1 MAYSLPSRF
10 SAAALLSAG
19 LLLSGCCANNICDC
33 KGEAQADAI
42 KLVFGPTFAAADL
55 DTVLI
60 QRYPLII
67 TPATKPETV
76 TLIRTAAQAY
86 DTLYLNN
93 ATPFAPSGATK
104 LSQYVYVVKY
114 YATPHRA
121 RPVTVLNID
130 NVALKGKLTGN
141 GCCTCY
147 TNTYKSAAVRKDSTV
162 AVRSIDLTT
171 TPILYITK

>member
-1 MAYSLPSRF
+1 MAYSPLSRF
-10 SAAALLSAG
+10 SVAALLSAI
-19 LLLSGCCANNICDC
+19 LLLNGCCANNICDC
-33 KGEAQADAI
+33 KGETQADAI
-42 KLVFGPTFAAADL
+42 KLVFGPTFAPTDL
-55 DTVLI
+55 DTILI
-60 QRYPLII
+60 RRYPLVI
-67 TPATKPETV
+67 TPTTKPETV
-76 TLIRTAAQAY
+76 ILIRTAAQAY

-93 ATPFAPSGATK
+93 AAPFAPYGAAK
-104 LSQYVYVVKY
+104 LNQYVYVVKY

-162 AVRSIDLTT
+162 AVRSIDLTK
-171 TPILYITK
+171 TPILYIDK

>member
-10 SAAALLSAG
+10 SAATLLSAG
-19 LLLSGCCANNICDC
+19 LLLSSCCANNVCDC

-42 KLVFGPTFAAADL
+42 KLVFDSTFAPTDL
-55 DTVLI
+55 DTILI
-60 QRYPLII
+60 RRYPLVI

-76 TLIRTAAQAY
+76 ILIRTATQAY

-93 ATPFAPSGATK
+93 ATPFAPSGTAK
-104 LSQYVYVVKY
+104 LNQYVYVVKY
-114 YATPHRA
+114 YATPRRA

-147 TNTYKSAAVRKDSTV
+147 TNTYKSAAVRKDSTMV
-162 AVRSIDLTT
+162 VRSIDLTT